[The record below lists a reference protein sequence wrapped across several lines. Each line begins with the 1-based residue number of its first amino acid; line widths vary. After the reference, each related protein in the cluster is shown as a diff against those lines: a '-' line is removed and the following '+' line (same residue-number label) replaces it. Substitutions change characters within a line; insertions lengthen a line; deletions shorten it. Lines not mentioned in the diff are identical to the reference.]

1 MTEILAHD
9 VADLVRRWRA
19 ERITV
24 WLDGGWGVDALLG
37 KESRPHHDLDIVLEH
52 QMLEHFAESMNQMGF
67 SRISDDGSFNHVF
80 RDTAGR
86 QVDVRLVD
94 TSLRQR
100 TLAGTE
106 VYAGDGLP
114 FEVGALDG
122 RGTVGGEPVK
132 CCTADYQVR
141 TRLGSFLEELD
152 DTARRDV
159 LALHRQLRTPL
170 PTGYSDSVIAPLT

>member
-1 MTEILAHD
+1 MIEMMAHD

-52 QMLEHFAESMNQMGF
+52 EMLKRFAELMNQMGF
-67 SRISDDGSFNHVF
+67 SRISDDGSFKHVF
-80 RDTAGR
+80 GDPAGR

-94 TSLRQR
+94 TSRRQR
-100 TLAGTE
+100 TPAGTE
-106 VYAGDGLP
+106 VYAGAGLP
-114 FEVGALDG
+114 VEVGSRDG
-122 RGTVGGEPVK
+122 RGTVGGELVR
-132 CCTADYQVR
+132 CCTADYLVR
-141 TRLGSFLEELD
+141 TRLGGFLEELD

-170 PTGYSDSVIAPLT
+170 PIGYSDIVIAPMT